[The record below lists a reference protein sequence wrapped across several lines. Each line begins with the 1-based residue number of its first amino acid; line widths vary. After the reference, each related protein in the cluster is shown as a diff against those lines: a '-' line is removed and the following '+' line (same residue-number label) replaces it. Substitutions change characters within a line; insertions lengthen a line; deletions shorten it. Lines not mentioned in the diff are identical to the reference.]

1 MRCDYWLGADMRAS
15 SESAPSQRIVLPA
28 PSAASQCSVQQA
40 FKLPAKSLQTLTP
53 GF

>member
-15 SESAPSQRIVLPA
+15 SESAASQQLALPA
-28 PSAASQCSVQQA
+28 PSAASQQAKQQA
-40 FKLPAKSLQTLTP
+40 FKLQQKSLQCLTP